1 MKLTIHQDL
10 KFSETEITISCAAVD
25 SRLERL
31 IRLIRQHSFSL
42 TGYADGCEYQ
52 LAAEQICYI
61 ESVDGKTFFYLE
73 KEVYSAKETLAV
85 LEQLLSGT
93 AFARISKSCIVNTD
107 FLKCVRPLYNH
118 RLEAELKNGEKLII
132 TRSYIEPLK
141 QKLRG
146 ERL

>member
-10 KFSETEITISCAAVD
+10 HFPETEIIVNCAAVD

-52 LAAEQICYI
+52 LAAEEIFYL

-73 KEVYSAKETLAV
+73 KDVYSAKETLTS

-93 AFARISKSCIVNTD
+93 AFIRISKSCIVNTD

-118 RLEAELKNGEKLII
+118 RLEAELKNGERLII
-132 TRSYIEPLK
+132 TRNYIELLK
-141 QKLRG
+141 QKLKG

>member
-10 KFSETEITISCAAVD
+10 KFSETEITVSCAAVD

-73 KEVYSAKETLAV
+73 KEVYSAKKRLP
-85 LEQLLSGT
+85 
-93 AFARISKSCIVNTD
+93 FWNSC
-107 FLKCVRPLYNH
+107 FPAQPL
-118 RLEAELKNGEKLII
+118 RASAKAASLIR
-132 TRSYIEPLK
+132 TF
-141 QKLRG
+141 
-146 ERL
+146 